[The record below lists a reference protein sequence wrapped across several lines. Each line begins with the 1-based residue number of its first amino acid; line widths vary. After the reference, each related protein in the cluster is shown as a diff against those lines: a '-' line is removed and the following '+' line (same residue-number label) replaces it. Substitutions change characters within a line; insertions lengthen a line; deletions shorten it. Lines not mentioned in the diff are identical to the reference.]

1 MRVALFTSCAA
12 DLAAP
17 GPALAA
23 VRVLEAAG
31 ATVHTP
37 AAQTCCGQVALNSGH
52 PGPAAQLMRR
62 WVRVFEEYDAVV
74 GVSGSCTATV
84 RHQFPRVL
92 EGRWRRRAEEVAGR
106 TSEFTQFLALHGTQ
120 LELALSGDVTWHDSC
135 HMLRSLKEKASPRD
149 VLGTVRGL
157 RLHEAV
163 DNEVCCGFGGT
174 FALKYPE
181 VSCAM
186 ADSKLADA
194 AATGA
199 THVISSDS
207 TCLLQ
212 LAGRARRQGGSLR
225 TLHVA
230 ELLAAALPGGPRT
243 LEEAVA

>member
-23 VRVLEAAG
+23 VRVLEATG
-31 ATVHTP
+31 AVVDVP
-37 AAQTCCGQVALNSGH
+37 NAQTCCGQVALNSGH
-52 PGPAAQLMRR
+52 PEPAAQLMRR
-62 WVRVFEEYDAVV
+62 WVRVFEACDVVV

-106 TSEFTQFLALHGTQ
+106 TRELTQFLAEHGTS
-120 LELALSGDVTWHDSC
+120 LELALAGDVTWHDSC
-135 HMLRSLKEKASPRD
+135 HMLRSLGEKASPRE
-149 VLGTVRGL
+149 VLGRVRGL
-157 RLHEAV
+157 RLHEAA

-181 VSCAM
+181 LSCAM
-186 ADSKLADA
+186 ADRKITDVVT
-194 AATGA
+194 TGA
-199 THVISSDS
+199 THVVSSDS
-207 TCLLQ
+207 TCLLH
-212 LAGRARRQGGSLR
+212 LAGRAGRRDAPLR

-243 LEEAVA
+243 LQEVVA